1 MHWVVISVLSRKTS
15 VGRDMNYWDGN
26 GREILRRVVRKGLLE
41 RGTWDRH
48 VREAA
53 MEY

>member
-1 MHWVVISVLSRKTS
+1 MGSDKCVKQENECGKGYELLGWEWKGDFEKSCQ
-15 VGRDMNYWDGN
+15 G
-26 GREILRRVVRKGLLE
+26 KGLFE